1 VELVES
7 FDTFDRLGK
16 GNLKIAQALSLEFL
30 PLNWR
35 VPRR

>member
-16 GNLKIAQALSLEFL
+16 GNLKIAQALSLEI
-30 PLNWR
+30 PAA
-35 VPRR
+35 